1 MRLFSCLPLFVLVLA
16 GCGSTDPGTNPA
28 PQLTLLEI
36 TMGGQ
41 PVNDVKFNFQP
52 VGSGLPA
59 VVEIKNGKGEFEVTP
74 GEYTYF
80 MSAGKSDATLKKIP
94 EKYLT
99 GALDRKFEVKG
110 GEALEFK
117 LD

>member
-1 MRLFSCLPLFVLVLA
+1 MRIRNLFAITVLFFA

-36 TMGGQ
+36 SMGGQ

-59 VVEIKNGKGEFEVTP
+59 VVEIKDGKGEFEVTP

-80 MSAGKSDATLKKIP
+80 ISAGKSDATLKKVP
-94 EKYLT
+94 EKYHT

-110 GEALEFK
+110 GELLEFK

>member
-1 MRLFSCLPLFVLVLA
+1 MRFLSCFAICVLLLA

-28 PQLTLLEI
+28 PQLTLLEV

-80 MSAGKSDATLKKIP
+80 ISAGKSDATLKKVP

-110 GEALEFK
+110 GESLQFT